1 MGDTNEEVASTD
13 SVIDA
18 NQGTEAI
25 QKSLDGLTSK
35 VLDKTKSEL
44 QNVRESVDKDFE
56 AVKKT
61 LADQKKVA
69 EDDIETLKGQVVTL
83 QKSLDLAKKGIN
95 KDYKVVEKPNIYVAK
110 YGKVEEGTIGEMLL
124 KNKETLEGMRA
135 SHGRGGSGL
144 IIGYY
149 KNGYFT
155 KASSLS
161 GEFDYQPGNISR
173 EERVTR
179 IADEGPNFTHR
190 IINNLPTAPFSQQGN
205 TIRYNYLKYSDNKA
219 TAVQDT
225 TSSTSARLTGNANT
239 ERNVGPRQIG
249 LFNPKQSK
257 YDFGEAT
264 AKLALIQSWVEIPME
279 RLDDTAQLNT
289 FLNSKLLQ
297 DHYDYLDDILLNH
310 DGTGDIP
317 FAGLNNLAFKYVEP
331 STGTA
336 AAKAASIRKGWLNEA
351 ASLGGIYNTNSTHVN
366 YLDVIQV
373 ASGVLGN
380 RNFNANTL
388 ILNYLD
394 CHGLKLLKAK
404 VTGTYLQSY
413 QAMNPSPVMSWNGI
427 NIIPSQSQLPGTF
440 TLFDSRC
447 VLVKV
452 RDALAVEARVVD
464 QSGFLGNNITIK
476 TDQRLTMLAFES
488 SGIIYGSFKYWIEEI
503 LNVKTGDTPVNLG
516 KWGNPDGAILTRTA

>member
-1 MGDTNEEVASTD
+1 MEDKEVEEVKTPA
-13 SVIDA
+13 
-18 NQGTEAI
+18 TEKSQDPDTI
-25 QKSLDGLTSK
+25 QKSLEGITK
-35 VLDKTKSEL
+35 GVLDKTKTEL
-44 QNVRESVDKDFE
+44 AGVRESVDKDFDE
-56 AVKKT
+56 VKKS
-61 LADQKKVA
+61 LAEQKKVL
-69 EDDIETLKGQVVTL
+69 EDEVEKLKTQVLSV

-95 KDYKVVEKPNIYVAK
+95 GDYKVAEKPNIYIAK
-110 YGKVEEGTIGEMLL
+110 YGKVEEGTIGEMLIS
-124 KNKETLEGMRA
+124 NKETLEGMRA

-161 GEFDYQPGNISR
+161 GEFDYQPSNISR

-205 TIRYNYLKYSDNKA
+205 AIRYNYLKYSPNKD
-219 TAVQDT
+219 TAVQDAA
-225 TSSTSARLTGNANT
+225 SSTSARLTGNPLT
-239 ERNVGPRQIG
+239 ERNVGPRTIG

-257 YDFGEAT
+257 YDFAEAT
-264 AKLALIQSWVEIPME
+264 AKLALIQSWIEIPME

-289 FLNSKLLQ
+289 FLNMKLLQ
-297 DHYDYLDDILLNH
+297 DHYDYLDDVLLNH
-310 DGTGDIP
+310 DGVGDIP
-317 FAGLNNLAFKYVEP
+317 FKGLNSLAFKYVEP
-331 STGTA
+331 STGTTA
-336 AAKAASIRKGWLNEA
+336 QKEASIRKGWLNEA
-351 ASLGGIYNTNSTHVN
+351 QSLGGIYNVSSTHVN
-366 YLDVIQV
+366 YLDVINV
-373 ASGVLGN
+373 ACGVLGN
-380 RNFNANTL
+380 RNFNPNTL
-388 ILNYLD
+388 ILSYLD
-394 CHGLKLLKAK
+394 CYGLKLLKAK
-404 VTGTYLQSY
+404 VTGTYLQNY
-413 QAMNPSPVMSWNGI
+413 NAMNPSPVISWNGL

-488 SGIIYGSFKYWIEEI
+488 SGIIYGSFSYWINDI
-503 LNVKTGDTPVNLG
+503 LNVKTGDTNTVNLG
-516 KWGNPDGAILTRTA
+516 KWGNPDGAILTKAA